1 MSTID
6 GASVPA
12 DAPAGP
18 QKLRRVLSTADLLIF
33 GMIFMVPIAP
43 FALFAHILTE
53 SRGMIV
59 LVYLIGMVCMIFTAM
74 SYASMS
80 RAFPSAGSV
89 YTYAQRGLSETA
101 GFFAGWLILLDYI
114 LIPALLYIISAAGLK
129 PLLPAVPEWIWIV
142 GFVAFNAVVNVIGV
156 ELGAKANRWL
166 LALELV
172 VLAVFVVAGV
182 VALHHGVGAG
192 RFTIAPLF
200 DASKFSL
207 SMALAATSTA
217 VLAFL
222 GFDGISTLGEDAKD
236 ADHGVARATILSLF
250 LVGVLFMVQ
259 TWIGADLAVG
269 HTFTDLDAGFYEIA
283 ELVGGTWLKNLTL
296 ATVVIASG
304 IANAMAAQSAVSRIL
319 YAMARD
325 RKLPTALASLH
336 PRYRTPYV
344 ATVAV
349 AVISLAVG
357 LAFADRL
364 EDLSR
369 LVNFGA
375 LTGFLLLH
383 LAVINHFVRRTGS
396 RRWFV
401 HLVSPLAGF
410 VTIAFVIFEM
420 DSTAKTLGALWIAL
434 GVGYY
439 LILRKLLNRPVTLD
453 V

>member
-1 MSTID
+1 MSAID
-6 GASVPA
+6 TDSV
-12 DAPAGP
+12 APDEGSP
-18 QKLRRVLSTADLLIF
+18 PRKLERVLSTTDLLIY

-43 FALFAHILTE
+43 FALFAHVLDE

-59 LVYLIGMVCMIFTAM
+59 LVYLIGMVCMVFTAM

-89 YTYAQRGLSETA
+89 YTYAQRGLSEAA

-129 PLLPAVPEWIWIV
+129 PLLPPIPGWVWIT
-142 GFVAFNAVVNVIGV
+142 GFVAFNAIVNVLGV

-172 VLAVFVVAGV
+172 VLAIFIVVGL

-192 RFTIAPLF
+192 RLTMAPLF

-207 SMALAATSTA
+207 SLALGATSTA
-217 VLAFL
+217 VIAFL
-222 GFDGISTLGEDAKD
+222 GFDGISTLGEEAKD
-236 ADHGVARATILSLF
+236 ADHGVARATILSLV
-250 LVGVLFMVQ
+250 LVGILFMVQ
-259 TWIGADLAVG
+259 TWIAADLASG
-269 HTFTDLDAGFYEIA
+269 HTFADLDAGFYEIA
-283 ELVGGTWLKNLTL
+283 DAAGGAWLRNLTL
-296 ATVVIASG
+296 AAVVIASG

-319 YAMARD
+319 FAMARD
-325 RKLPTALASLH
+325 RKLPSALARLH

-344 ATVAV
+344 ATIAV
-349 AVISLAVG
+349 AVVSLAVG

-383 LAVINHFVRRTGS
+383 LAVINHFVRRNGS
-396 RRWFV
+396 RQWFA
-401 HLVSPLAGF
+401 HLVSPIAGF
-410 VTIAFVIFEM
+410 VIIAFVIVEM
-420 DSTAKTLGALWIAL
+420 DTVAKTLGAIWIAL

-439 LILRKLLNRPVTLD
+439 LILRKLLNRPLTLD